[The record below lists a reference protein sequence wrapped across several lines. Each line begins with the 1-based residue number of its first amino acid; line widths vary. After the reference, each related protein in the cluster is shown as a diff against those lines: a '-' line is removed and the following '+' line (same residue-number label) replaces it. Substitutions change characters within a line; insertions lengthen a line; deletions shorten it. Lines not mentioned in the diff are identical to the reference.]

1 MKKKKSSPSSSRFI
15 DYEGLK
21 AVNIFGI
28 IKKVIKIH
36 SYSTGYSTA
45 LIQMTPTLFGVLVFK
60 HDGEILFSCC
70 NDIGSTRSVKSL
82 AMKNLNNIY
91 NEFREKLAL
100 KLTIF

>member
-1 MKKKKSSPSSSRFI
+1 MKKKKSSPSSSRYV

-28 IKKVIKIH
+28 IRKVIKIH

-60 HDGEILFSCC
+60 HDGKIVFSCC
-70 NDIGSTRSVKSL
+70 NDVGSTRKVKQL

-91 NEFREKLAL
+91 SEFREKLAL
-100 KLTIF
+100 KVTVF

>member
-1 MKKKKSSPSSSRFI
+1 MKKKKSSPSSSRYI

-28 IKKVIKIH
+28 IRKVIKIH

-45 LIQMTPTLFGVLVFK
+45 LIQMTPTLYGVLVFE
-60 HDGEILFSCC
+60 HNGNILFSCC
-70 NDIGSTRSVKSL
+70 NDIGSTRKVKQL

-91 NEFREKLAL
+91 SEYREKLAL
-100 KLTIF
+100 KLPI